1 MAGFNVESLPQYV
14 DQNRGELLQKSM
26 FGFETRKYIND
37 MPGVKF
43 KKALNI
49 LATDPV
55 LQARTCGWDASGNV
69 DFTQRVMEV
78 APMKVNLSLC
88 EEDLREKWMDDQ
100 LRTAAGAEVLPF
112 EEKITDDLVKG
123 VNRQLE
129 NLIWNAT
136 DASNGFDGLV
146 TIMDAEAD
154 VIDVSKGDTEYATV
168 LNVYKAIPA
177 EILDKAEIFV
187 GLDFYRAFV
196 LEITAKNLYH
206 YDPKVDDS
214 KTVIVPGT
222 NTALHGVP
230 GLSRTDRVIAAD
242 PENLFYGYDGEADAD
257 TFDIWYSRDN
267 QEFRVAIKLN
277 IGSQIAFP
285 DQVVISEAGE

>member
-1 MAGFNVESLPQYV
+1 MGFNVETLPSYV
-14 DQNRGELLQKSM
+14 DQNRGELLQKAM

-88 EEDLREKWMDDQ
+88 EEDLREKWMNDQ

-112 EEKITDDLVKG
+112 EEKIADDIVKG

-136 DASNGFDGLV
+136 DASNGFDGLL
-146 TIMDAEAD
+146 TIMDAEES
-154 VIDVSKGDTEYATV
+154 VIDASAGASEYETV

-222 NTALHGVP
+222 NTALHGVA
-230 GLSRTDRVIAAD
+230 GLSRSGRAIAAD
-242 PENLFYGYDGEADAD
+242 PANLFYGYDGEADAD
-257 TFDIWYSRDN
+257 TFDIWYSKDH

-277 IGSQIAFP
+277 IGAQVAFP
-285 DQVVISEAGE
+285 DQIVVSEAE

>member
-1 MAGFNVESLPQYV
+1 
-14 DQNRGELLQKSM
+14 
-26 FGFETRKYIND
+26 
-37 MPGVKF
+37 
-43 KKALNI
+43 
-49 LATDPV
+49 
-55 LQARTCGWDASGNV
+55 
-69 DFTQRVMEV
+69 MEV
-78 APMKVNLSLC
+78 APMKVNLALC
-88 EEDLREKWMDDQ
+88 EEDLREKWMNDQ
-100 LRTAAGAEVLPF
+100 LRTAAGAETLPF
-112 EEKITDDLVKG
+112 EEKITDDIVKG

-136 DASNGFDGLV
+136 DASNGFNGLL
-146 TIMDAEAD
+146 TIMDAEST
-154 VIDVSKGDTEYATV
+154 VIDASKGASEYETV

-206 YDPKVDDS
+206 YDPKVDDT

-230 GLSRTDRVIAAD
+230 GLSRTGRVIAAD
-242 PENLFYGYDGEADAD
+242 PEGLFYGYDGEADAD
-257 TFDIWYSRDN
+257 TFDIWYSKDA

-285 DQVVISEAGE
+285 DQVVVSEK